1 MTDSSSNEAM
11 ADMAGELIHAKMEM
25 ARKDTEMTH
34 VLRIG
39 TFHMEIVPDHDL
51 DVKEIFNEMIDKL
64 MEKYG
69 NSLLEISIQQSKTEP
84 DGRHYG

>member
-1 MTDSSSNEAM
+1 MTDSSSSEAM

-39 TFHMEIVPDHDL
+39 TFHMEIVPDP
-51 DVKEIFNEMIDKL
+51 DVDIKEIFNEMMDKL
-64 MEKYG
+64 MDKYG
-69 NSLLEISIQQSKTEP
+69 NSLLEISIQQNKIEP